1 MSKDANIEHDKIF
14 ELSVFSILPPNAKS
28 KPLKLDQLYIFLD
41 QTQCGRWWFQSI

>member
-14 ELSVFSILPPNAKS
+14 ELSVFSILPPNVKS

-41 QTQCGRWWFQSI
+41 QTQCGRWWFKSI